1 MCLLLLSVYLYLW
14 LQESLRPEGHTLEE
28 GGEEE
33 DDDVDKDE
41 EEEEEEEVEEK
52 VEEEVDKERDGMK
65 DRDRVDQGIGTIDT
79 PPPHQVGCKILLKL
93 YPTSRFKSNDPC
105 QLDQKFY
112 DTVWQ
117 ALFWKYCLKLCM

>member
-1 MCLLLLSVYLYLW
+1 M
-14 LQESLRPEGHTLEE
+14 QESLRPEGHTLEE

-41 EEEEEEEVEEK
+41 EEEEEEEVEE
-52 VEEEVDKERDGMK
+52 EVDKERDGMK
-65 DRDRVDQGIGTIDT
+65 DGDRVDQGIGTIDT
-79 PPPHQVGCKILLKL
+79 TPPHQVGCRVLK
-93 YPTSRFKSNDPC
+93 SWSSRRFKSNHPC